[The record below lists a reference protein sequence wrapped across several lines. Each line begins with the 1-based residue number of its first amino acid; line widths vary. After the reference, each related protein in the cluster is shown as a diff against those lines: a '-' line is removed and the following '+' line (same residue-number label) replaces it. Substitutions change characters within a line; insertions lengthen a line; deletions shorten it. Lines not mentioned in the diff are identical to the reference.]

1 MLTVTMPRRLEMPS
15 IPEDER
21 LLTIDEVADYLRV
34 TRQTVYRFCE
44 GGQLSYFTLGDSG
57 QRRFRF
63 GDVRAFLRK
72 RQGLPD

>member
-1 MLTVTMPRRLEMPS
+1 MLTAVMPRRAETPPP

-21 LLTIDEVADYLRV
+21 LLTLDEVADYLRV
-34 TRQTVYRFCE
+34 TRQSVYRFCE
-44 GGQLSYFTLGDSG
+44 SGLPYFTLGDSG

-72 RQGLPD
+72 RQGE